1 MKSLILKD
9 LLAFQSYVKTLLL
22 FVLFFTIIT
31 FSMDDASF
39 LSGMIILWMAMLPI
53 SSFSYDQHAKW
64 DLFAQTLPVTRKQ
77 IVKAKYVIGLLFVSF
92 ATVLA
97 IILNMIVSSMKS
109 LPIEWNVL
117 IESNV
122 MIGIVALVFLSILF
136 PLIYKFGVEKSRM
149 LIIVVVAIPSVIFIY
164 FSNNNLDLLNNV
176 TPQILLAGEVVVAII
191 VMGISYITSLKIYT
205 AKDF

>member
-9 LLAFQSYVKTLLL
+9 LMAFQSYVKTLVLL
-22 FVLFFTIIT
+22 VLFFTIIT

-39 LSGMIILWMAMLPI
+39 LSGMIIIWMAMLSI

-77 IVKAKYVIGLLFVSF
+77 IVQEKYILGLLFVSF

-97 IILNMIVSSMKS
+97 IILNSIVMSIKS

-117 IESNV
+117 IESSL
-122 MIGIVALVFLSILF
+122 MIGIVALVFLSILL

-164 FSNNNLDLLNNV
+164 FSSNHLHLLNNV
-176 TPQILLAGEVVVAII
+176 TPQILLAGGIVVVII
-191 VMGISYITSLKIYT
+191 VMVISYIISLKIYT

>member
-9 LLAFQSYVKTLLL
+9 LLAFQSYVKTLVL

-77 IVKAKYVIGLLFVSF
+77 IVQAKYVLGLLFVGF

-97 IILNMIVSSMKS
+97 IILNMIVSSVKS

-117 IESNV
+117 VESNL

-149 LIIVVVAIPSVIFIY
+149 LIIVVVAIPSIVFIS
-164 FSNNNLDLLNNV
+164 FSNNTLQLLNNV
-176 TPQILLAGEVVVAII
+176 TSQTLLVGGVVVAII
-191 VMGISYITSLKIYT
+191 AMIISYIISLKIYT

>member
-9 LLAFQSYVKTLLL
+9 LLAFQSYVKTLVL
-22 FVLFFTIIT
+22 FVLFFTIIS

-39 LSGMIILWMAMLPI
+39 LSGMIIIWIAMLPI

-77 IVKAKYVIGLLFVSF
+77 IVQAKYVLGLLFVSF

-97 IILNMIVSSMKS
+97 IILNIVVSSIKS
-109 LPIEWNVL
+109 LSIEWNVL
-117 IESNV
+117 IESNL
-122 MIGIVALVFLSILF
+122 MIGIVAIVFLSILF

-149 LIIVVVAIPSVIFIY
+149 LIIVVVAIPSIIFIY
-164 FSNNNLDLLNNV
+164 FSNNNFHLLNNV
-176 TPQILLAGEVVVAII
+176 TSQTLLAGGVVTAII
-191 VMGISYITSLKIYT
+191 VMIISYIISLKLYT

>member
-9 LLAFQSYVKTLLL
+9 LLAFQSYVKTLVL

-77 IVKAKYVIGLLFVSF
+77 IVQAKYVLGLLFVGF

-97 IILNMIVSSMKS
+97 IILNSIVSSVKS

-117 IESNV
+117 IESNL
-122 MIGIVALVFLSILF
+122 MIGLVALVFLSILF
-136 PLIYKFGVEKSRM
+136 PLIYKYGVEKSRM
-149 LIIVVVAIPSVIFIY
+149 LIIVVVAIPSIVFIY
-164 FSNNNLDLLNNV
+164 FSNNNLQLLNNV
-176 TPQILLAGEVVVAII
+176 TSQTLLAGGVLAAII
-191 VMGISYITSLKIYT
+191 VMVISYIISLKLYT

>member
-9 LLAFQSYVKTLLL
+9 LTAFQSYVKTLVL

-77 IVKAKYVIGLLFVSF
+77 IVQAKYVLGLLFVGF

-97 IILNMIVSSMKS
+97 IILNSIVSSVKS

-117 IESNV
+117 IESNLL
-122 MIGIVALVFLSILF
+122 IGLVAIVFLSILF
-136 PLIYKFGVEKSRM
+136 PLIYKYGVEKSRM
-149 LIIVVVAIPSVIFIY
+149 LIIVVVAIPTIIFVY
-164 FSNNNLDLLNNV
+164 FSNNNLQLLNNI
-176 TPQILLAGEVVVAII
+176 TPQTLLASGGVFAII
-191 VMGISYITSLKIYT
+191 AMVISYFTSLKLYT

>member
-9 LLAFQSYVKTLLL
+9 LTAFQSYVKTLVL

-77 IVKAKYVIGLLFVSF
+77 IVQAKYVLGLLIVGF

-97 IILNMIVSSMKS
+97 IILNSIVSSVKS

-117 IESNV
+117 IESNLL
-122 MIGIVALVFLSILF
+122 IGLVAIVFLSILF
-136 PLIYKFGVEKSRM
+136 PLIYKYGVEKSRM
-149 LIIVVVAIPSVIFIY
+149 LIIVVVAIPTIIFVY
-164 FSNNNLDLLNNV
+164 FSNNNLQLLNNI
-176 TPQILLAGEVVVAII
+176 TPQTLLASGGVFAII
-191 VMGISYITSLKIYT
+191 AMVISYFTSLKLYT

>member
-9 LLAFQSYVKTLLL
+9 LLAFQSYVKTLVL

-77 IVKAKYVIGLLFVSF
+77 IVQAKYVLGLLFVSF

-97 IILNMIVSSMKS
+97 IILNIVVSSIKS
-109 LPIEWNVL
+109 LSIEWDVL

-122 MIGIVALVFLSILF
+122 MIGVVALIFLSILF

-149 LIIVVVAIPSVIFIY
+149 LIIVVVAIPSIIFIY
-164 FSNNNLDLLNNV
+164 FSNNNFHLLNNF
-176 TPQILLAGEVVVAII
+176 TSQTLLAGGVVTAII
-191 VMGISYITSLKIYT
+191 VMIISYIISLKLYT